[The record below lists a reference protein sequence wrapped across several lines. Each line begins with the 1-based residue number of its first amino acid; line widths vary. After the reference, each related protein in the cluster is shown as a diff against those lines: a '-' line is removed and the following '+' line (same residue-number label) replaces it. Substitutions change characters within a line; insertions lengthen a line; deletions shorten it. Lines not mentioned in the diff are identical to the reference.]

1 MNSLKRFNSPVRIS
15 SSSPQ
20 ILKSFS
26 NKSDCMKHLK
36 PPVVEEAKRL
46 GILLRDDCRKNKT
59 KDKLCD
65 EIKEKC
71 SPLRISSR
79 KCSPV
84 RISSRKCSP
93 VRISS
98 RKCSPVRISSRK
110 CSPVRIS
117 SRKCSPQILKSFS
130 NKPDCLKNLKPP
142 IVKKARRLGISLK
155 DCGKNKTKDQ
165 LCDEIENKIDKDEDV
180 FKKIN
185 RKHIADHYD
194 KIVLNQ
200 DLYTVEK
207 DRTKNLRRINNF
219 IKAGILM
226 NYVNKNNVVLDLGC
240 GKGGDLRKY
249 KSLKI
254 KKYVGVDVSEK
265 SIQEA
270 ISRVRYLKPS
280 FVAQFCVNDAY
291 NDKLLFAGA
300 PNQFDVITSQ
310 FSFHYA
316 FFDETSLE
324 TSVFNINTNLKPGG
338 FFIITVPRKNVIINR
353 VLKHRAHNSLYS
365 ITDVNPKSNDIDS
378 WKNYNFSLCGSIN
391 KCTEYFVNFLKLKEM
406 LEKEKI
412 YLEERTPF
420 VCLLKQYI
428 RKHENLFTQMKI
440 NNPNAE
446 EKEIIGLYE
455 VIVFRKSNFKRS

>member
-15 SSSPQ
+15 SSSQ

-46 GILLRDDCRKNKT
+46 GILLKDDCRKNKT

-65 EIKEKC
+65 EIKEKY
-71 SPLRISSR
+71 
-79 KCSPV
+79 
-84 RISSRKCSP
+84 
-93 VRISS
+93 
-98 RKCSPVRISSRK
+98 
-110 CSPVRIS
+110 SPVRIS

-130 NKPDCLKNLKPP
+130 NKPDCLKNLRPP
-142 IVKKARRLGISLK
+142 VVEEAKRLGISLK
-155 DCGKNKTKDQ
+155 DDCGKNKTKDQ

-291 NDKLLFAGA
+291 NDKLLFSGA

-420 VCLLKQYI
+420 VCLLKKYI